1 MTEGNY
7 ANPINVK
14 VILDQVV
21 NLPSSYQTGD
31 KIGKAIFELS
41 EEQLVVISIVDMKT
55 QAVISRFQ
63 ANAKMSQQTVEEDL
77 SELQAIFEQ
86 YIV

>member
-1 MTEGNY
+1 M
-7 ANPINVK
+7 
-14 VILDQVV
+14 
-21 NLPSSYQTGD
+21 
-31 KIGKAIFELS
+31 
-41 EEQLVVISIVDMKT
+41 ISIVDMKT